1 MDQTIF
7 FMDDV
12 QERIKKSYV
21 RCQWDP
27 ERDLYG
33 QPLGYRS
40 IQLGLRGEAVRKY
53 VNEGIAVVKNI
64 SWKEFEEK
72 MNLVFGRTFHVV
84 DDLYLNIV
92 RQINFGEWIELDDL
106 EALSYL
112 EKLQKFSGQLC
123 VINDYCYEE
132 KCGPFL
138 LGAAEI

>member
-1 MDQTIF
+1 M
-7 FMDDV
+7 V
-12 QERIKKSYV
+12 E
-21 RCQWDP
+21 
-27 ERDLYG
+27 
-33 QPLGYRS
+33 
-40 IQLGLRGEAVRKY
+40 
-53 VNEGIAVVKNI
+53 NI

-123 VINDYCYEE
+123 VINDYCYEK

-138 LGAAEI
+138 LGVSYVRMKLKYPFKIKQSKMFSIPLFHHSVILSVHFLDLIFQNVIMPYVRNQKNKQRNCQ